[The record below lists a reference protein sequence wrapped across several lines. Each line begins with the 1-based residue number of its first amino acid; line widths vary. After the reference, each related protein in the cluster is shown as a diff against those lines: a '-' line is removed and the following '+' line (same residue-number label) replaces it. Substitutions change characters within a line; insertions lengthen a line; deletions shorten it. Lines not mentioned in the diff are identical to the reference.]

1 MVDEA
6 GLRCP
11 RCGSAACARQHAWR
25 YRKRVTDLSTGDV
38 FENLPILRIRFC
50 KGPTRSVMP
59 ADLWRGRFTV
69 SSVLETVVH
78 VLCDGVGEA
87 LEWTSLAGCGEEL
100 VSERTL
106 RRWKKLT
113 ISRLIG
119 SALAWLGPKLRF
131 CWSREQAPGEQLE
144 RLLDK
149 LSDPIYLAFR
159 AVTGYAV
166 IDRPTVTGE
175 LVRPRSSARPVP
187 GRRVETLSPDPPSK
201 LMPRG
206 AWWPRTRRGPPRDG

>member
-1 MVDEA
+1 M
-6 GLRCP
+6 
-11 RCGSAACARQHAWR
+11 
-25 YRKRVTDLSTGDV
+25 TDLSTGDI

-78 VLCDGVGEA
+78 VLRDGVGEA
-87 LEWTSLAGCGEEL
+87 IEWTSYAGCGEEL

-113 ISRLIG
+113 ATRLIG

-131 CWSREQAPGEQLE
+131 RWSGKDTAADQLE

-149 LSDPIYLAFR
+149 LTDPIYIAFR

-175 LVRPRSSARPVP
+175 LVRPRSSTRPVP
-187 GRRVETLSPDPPSK
+187 GRLPEAPPPDPPSK
-201 LMPRG
+201 LRPRG